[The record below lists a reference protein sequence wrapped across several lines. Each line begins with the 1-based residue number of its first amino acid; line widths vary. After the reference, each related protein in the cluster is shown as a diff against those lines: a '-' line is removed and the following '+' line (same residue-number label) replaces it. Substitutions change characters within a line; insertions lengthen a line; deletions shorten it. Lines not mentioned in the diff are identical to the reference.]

1 MKFKMIFAGLSAL
14 VCIICASCIK
24 EEAPNAEA
32 DILSCTLP
40 DESMLSA
47 EVNVE
52 LPYDYAQEA
61 YPIYISVKEGVDIT
75 ALAPEFTLTE
85 GATIEPASGSVQNLS
100 SPVRYTVT
108 SEDRNW
114 QRVYSV
120 LAYVDAARPIPDSY
134 HFETVSSAP
143 GYDVFTETGNGVRL
157 TWESGNAG
165 FKMSAGGAGRE
176 AYPTSQADNGVEG
189 KCVKLTTCSTG
200 SLGALVGM
208 PIAAGNIFF
217 GQFNV
222 SAAMS
227 NPLAATQ
234 FGIKC
239 NRKPLRMS
247 GYYRYEPGEQLQD
260 GKENIDGTDEMDI
273 YAIFYENTDVFGRAV
288 MMDGNISKDNFIH
301 PQMVAL
307 ARIEDHSAKSEWTRF
322 ELEFDYGRYGK
333 SVDETRLSAGG
344 YNIAIVMSSS
354 IGGASFR
361 GAVGSTLY
369 VDEIELVFE

>member
-1 MKFKMIFAGLSAL
+1 MKFKMIFAGLSSL

-32 DILSCTLP
+32 DILSCTLS

-239 NRKPLRMS
+239 NRKPLKMS

>member
-1 MKFKMIFAGLSAL
+1 MKFKMIFAGLSSL
-14 VCIICASCIK
+14 VCICASCIK

>member
-1 MKFKMIFAGLSAL
+1 MIFAGLSAL
-14 VCIICASCIK
+14 ACIFSSCIK

-47 EVNVE
+47 EVNVG

-75 ALAPEFTLTE
+75 SLAPEFTLTE
-85 GATIEPASGSVQNLS
+85 GATIEPASGSVQTLS

-239 NRKPLRMS
+239 NRKPLKMS

-273 YAIFYENTDVFGRAV
+273 YAVFYENTDAFGRAV
-288 MMDGNISKDNFIH
+288 MLDGNISRASWNSTT
-301 PQMVAL
+301 AAT
-307 ARIEDHSAKSEWTRF
+307 ARASTRQGSAREDTTSR
-322 ELEFDYGRYGK
+322 
-333 SVDETRLSAGG
+333 
-344 YNIAIVMSSS
+344 
-354 IGGASFR
+354 
-361 GAVGSTLY
+361 
-369 VDEIELVFE
+369 

>member
-14 VCIICASCIK
+14 VCIFSSCIK

-47 EVNVE
+47 EVNVG

-239 NRKPLRMS
+239 NRKPLKMS

-273 YAIFYENTDVFGRAV
+273 YAVFYENTDAFGRAV
-288 MMDGNISKDNFIH
+288 MLDGNISRDNFIH

-307 ARIEDHSAKSEWTRF
+307 ARIEDHGAKSEWTRF

>member
-1 MKFKMIFAGLSAL
+1 MTKGRSRLFGAAFALKTKLKMIFAGLSAL
-14 VCIICASCIK
+14 ACIFSSCIK

-40 DESMLSA
+40 DENMLSA
-47 EVNVE
+47 EVNVA

-75 ALAPEFTLTE
+75 VLAPEFTLTE

-165 FKMSAGGAGRE
+165 FRCVAWKPRSAIPGGVTSMPPAG
-176 AYPTSQADNGVEG
+176 S
-189 KCVKLTTCSTG
+189 
-200 SLGALVGM
+200 
-208 PIAAGNIFF
+208 
-217 GQFNV
+217 
-222 SAAMS
+222 
-227 NPLAATQ
+227 
-234 FGIKC
+234 
-239 NRKPLRMS
+239 
-247 GYYRYEPGEQLQD
+247 
-260 GKENIDGTDEMDI
+260 
-273 YAIFYENTDVFGRAV
+273 
-288 MMDGNISKDNFIH
+288 
-301 PQMVAL
+301 
-307 ARIEDHSAKSEWTRF
+307 
-322 ELEFDYGRYGK
+322 
-333 SVDETRLSAGG
+333 
-344 YNIAIVMSSS
+344 
-354 IGGASFR
+354 
-361 GAVGSTLY
+361 
-369 VDEIELVFE
+369 

>member
-1 MKFKMIFAGLSAL
+1 MIFAGLSAL
-14 VCIICASCIK
+14 VCISASCIK

-176 AYPTSQADNGVEG
+176 AYPTAQADNGVEG

-239 NRKPLRMS
+239 NRKPLKMS

-288 MMDGNISKDNFIH
+288 MMDGNISQDNFIH